1 MTRGRSRG
9 RRVSTSVL
17 TQFPWSS
24 SWEAGIWDYYGTL
37 TAVVPDV
44 WTGTEVVRKFDASFI
59 TVPGGRKVLR
69 VVNERPPWHR

>member
-1 MTRGRSRG
+1 MRKQSRG

-17 TQFPWSS
+17 RHVPWSA

-37 TAVVPDV
+37 TTLVPDV
-44 WTGTEVVRKFDASFI
+44 WTGTEAVRKFDATFI
-59 TVPGGRKVLR
+59 TVPGGGKVLR